1 MPFKKKSK
9 KNTIFIS
16 ILPTVLSQIKPFSF
30 SYLFIITIT
39 ITITITIIYSY
50 FSSPFSRY
58 AKCLQV
64 CHFIRTLNPS
74 NITAKDLSIRC
85 YLEIGCLA
93 EAYEELSAGVDSVDE
108 LYLLGNIYTKMGK
121 LSL

>member
-16 ILPTVLSQIKPFSF
+16 TLPAILSQIKPFSF
-30 SYLFIITIT
+30 SYLFI